1 MEENKDLRGLDLRAE
16 HFRTRLNLLINESNL
31 TPSLALYILK
41 DVVREVENLYNQS
54 VDIQYKRFCEI
65 ANAEEDNLDENSKQD
80 KSQEEEE
87 NLNENS
93 DNKSE

>member
-1 MEENKDLRGLDLRAE
+1 M
-16 HFRTRLNLLINESNL
+16 LIKESNL
-31 TPSLALYILK
+31 TPSLDLYILK
-41 DVVREVENLYNQS
+41 YDVREVENLYNQS

-65 ANAEEDNLDENSKQD
+65 ANAENNLNENSEQD
-80 KSQEEEE
+80 KPQEEEE

>member
-1 MEENKDLRGLDLRAE
+1 MKEDKDLRGLDLRAE

-31 TPSLALYILK
+31 IPSLVLYILK

-54 VDIQYKRFCEI
+54 VDIQYKRFCEVV
-65 ANAEEDNLDENSKQD
+65 NAEDNLDENSEQNKPQ
-80 KSQEEEE
+80 KEEE
-87 NLNENS
+87 NLNKNL

>member
-54 VDIQYKRFCEI
+54 VDIQYKRFCEVV
-65 ANAEEDNLDENSKQD
+65 NAEDNLDENSEQNKPQ
-80 KSQEEEE
+80 KEEE
-87 NLNENS
+87 NLNKNL

>member
-1 MEENKDLRGLDLRAE
+1 MEEDKDLRGLDLRAE

-65 ANAEEDNLDENSKQD
+65 ANAENNLNENSEQD
-80 KSQEEEE
+80 KSQKKEE